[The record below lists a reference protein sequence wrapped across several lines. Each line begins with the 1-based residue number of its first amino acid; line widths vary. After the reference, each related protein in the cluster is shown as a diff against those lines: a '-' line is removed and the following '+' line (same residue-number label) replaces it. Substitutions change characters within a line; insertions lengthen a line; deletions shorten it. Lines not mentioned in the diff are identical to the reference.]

1 MNDRLKIVGYS
12 HSGYNQM
19 RNIYGNSLEGFIF
32 KQQKKDFF
40 KVLDHL
46 HFKLKKR
53 TNSTYHNLHIG
64 LSDCDLFHYFN
75 GVNIGTKPWIS
86 TFETSLPRVSSL
98 DSVAIRQLASPR
110 CKQLISL
117 SKCSYNIQFERLQ
130 ENPASLRDLIMNK
143 TLVLHPPQKT
153 IINTI
158 EEKQYDTILTF
169 TIIGADFFRKGGLE
183 ILEAFDY
190 FLDKK
195 HELKLNIVSTMQYGD
210 YATQA
215 TIQDLNRAYG
225 IIKKYP
231 DYIQHYKSLPNQKV
245 LDLLK
250 NSHVALLPTYADT
263 YGYSVL
269 EAQACGCT
277 VVSTDIRAL
286 PEINSNEVGYVIEV
300 PKNEMGNG
308 LLNTK
313 EARGLFSSKIKENL
327 IEIILKMISN
337 PDELK
342 QKGSLSLNR
351 IKKYHDPTL
360 FREELQKIYIN
371 ALET

>member
-19 RNIYGNSLEGFIF
+19 RNIYGNNLEGFIF

-53 TNSTYHNLHIG
+53 TNSTYHNIHVG
-64 LSDCDLFHYFN
+64 LSDRDLFHYFN

-98 DSVAIRQLASPR
+98 ASIAIRQLANSS

-130 ENPASLRDLIMNK
+130 ESPASLRDLIMNK

-195 HELKLNIVSTMQYGD
+195 QELKLNIVSTMQYGD
-210 YATQA
+210 YASQA
-215 TIQDLNRAYG
+215 TIQDLNRASG

-269 EAQACGCT
+269 EAQACGCA

-337 PDELK
+337 PNELR
-342 QKGSLSLNR
+342 QKGNLSLSR